1 MPKNLTLL
9 GNGVF
14 ENCNAEIIF
23 PASLKCIPIMG
34 DNAVTKVTIPEGVKM
49 ISEEAFAYCSN
60 FTEITLPSTITNIE
74 RSAFFNTPITEF
86 IYPQNIDNI
95 PASAFGGTKLTEF
108 SVPDNV
114 KEIDDGAFYNCTDL
128 KKITIPEFVTYIG
141 NDVFK
146 NCRNLVIYG
155 KLSLIHI

>member
-1 MPKNLTLL
+1 MK
-9 GNGVF
+9 
-14 ENCNAEIIF
+14 
-23 PASLKCIPIMG
+23 
-34 DNAVTKVTIPEGVKM
+34 
-49 ISEEAFAYCSN
+49 
-60 FTEITLPSTITNIE
+60 

-155 KLSLIHI
+155 KRVLCWYAYIRFVFPATLWLCPHHPGRQG